1 MYRLKNFI
9 CVSLSCLLCLLLGV
23 SVKAANVSRL
33 SVLKGERTYFLDS
46 ASSQGLSKTELSF
59 AELGRV
65 KGECVQFDLQAY
77 EGGRYATNEEI
88 VQSILRK
95 FQAKTRF
102 VEEVNGMV
110 SYYAYTPLWQG
121 GLLLQ
126 GERVNLHIAI
136 SSSHC
141 VVGTPV
147 IFGGY

>member
-1 MYRLKNFI
+1 MCRLKNFI
-9 CVSLSCLLCLLLGV
+9 CVSLSCLFCLLLGV
-23 SVKAANVSRL
+23 GVKAANVSRL
-33 SVLKGERTYFLDS
+33 SALKGERTYFLDS

-88 VQSILRK
+88 VQSLLRK

-102 VEEVNGMV
+102 VEEVNGTV
-110 SYYAYTPLWQG
+110 SYYAYTPLWQD
-121 GLLLQ
+121 GLILR

-136 SSSHC
+136 SSSYC

>member
-9 CVSLSCLLCLLLGV
+9 CVSLSCLFCLLLGV
-23 SVKAANVSRL
+23 GVKAANVSRL

-46 ASSQGLSKTELSF
+46 ASSQGLSKTELSL

-102 VEEVNGMV
+102 VEEVNGTV
-110 SYYAYTPLWQG
+110 SYYAYTPLWQD

>member
-9 CVSLSCLLCLLLGV
+9 CVSLSCLFCLLLGV
-23 SVKAANVSRL
+23 GVKAANVSRL
-33 SVLKGERTYFLDS
+33 SALKGERTYFLDS
-46 ASSQGLSKTELSF
+46 ASSQGLSKTELSL

-102 VEEVNGMV
+102 VEEVNGTV
-110 SYYAYTPLWQG
+110 SYYAYTPLWQD

>member
-23 SVKAANVSRL
+23 GVKAANVSRL
-33 SVLKGERTYFLDS
+33 SALKGERTYFLDS

-102 VEEVNGMV
+102 GN
-110 SYYAYTPLWQG
+110 
-121 GLLLQ
+121 
-126 GERVNLHIAI
+126 RV
-136 SSSHC
+136 
-141 VVGTPV
+141 P
-147 IFGGY
+147 